1 MRLTITT
8 KDILTIFGFSR
19 TTLWRNQKHNN
30 FPNQFAKGLFSRKQ
44 VIQWAIDQGMIENE
58 LSFQPLIND
67 YLPVE
72 QNGKEPILE
81 EGNYHMAITLRPTD
95 EEQKLVDYAKDV
107 TRQST
112 ATKAMFDIVR
122 DHQKVTAE
130 LQRYKKLE
138 HEASSRVRK
147 AESTINQ
154 FQSSLTNL
162 LNH

>member
-1 MRLTITT
+1 MIAKALILGTAEVSECNHSLVLEKPVPTLNAIIRLI
-8 KDILTIFGFSR
+8 
-19 TTLWRNQKHNN
+19 
-30 FPNQFAKGLFSRKQ
+30 
-44 VIQWAIDQGMIENE
+44 
-58 LSFQPLIND
+58 
-67 YLPVE
+67 
-72 QNGKEPILE
+72 
-81 EGNYHMAITLRPTD
+81 MAITLRPTD

-138 HEASSRVRK
+138 HEASSRARK